1 MRGLLHICAVLLGL
15 LAAISPAFAQD
26 TATPPA
32 PQTYTINLRDADIKV
47 LSEQVSQITGRTL
60 VLDPTVSGTVT
71 VISSQT
77 LDKDGVWELYQ
88 SVLGGQGFA
97 AMPSGT
103 IWRVVPLAS
112 IREGGGMVSSDPGD
126 SPPGKLDVI
135 TRLVALKN
143 FPAETAVLALR
154 PLVASFGYIEAVPD
168 TNTLVITDTADNVR
182 RIETIARN
190 LDDANQMKTHTIR
203 LAHADAVEVG
213 AAIATVLGTPPG
225 GGGPRVGVEAG
236 SNLILLTSDEATF
249 RMVTNLV
256 TEMDVPARVAAN
268 ADPVTRVYRLK
279 FADAAALADVLRGL
293 VSGQTTDA
301 TNPVAAALQD
311 ATSGQ
316 PVVVPPA
323 QTGASAG
330 SANITIQ
337 ASLETN
343 AVVVRA
349 PAGAQADIAALI
361 NQLDTRRPQVLIEA
375 AIVEVSG
382 DVSEALGVQLGIG
395 DATPEGGFAASSFSA
410 SGQTL
415 KNILTLLGAPAAGL
429 VNAEG
434 LSIGLSHG
442 NDFGI
447 LIQAL
452 SQSTKA
458 NLLSTPSITTLD
470 NQPAEIV
477 VGQNVPFRTGSFST
491 DGNTTTPFTTI
502 ERQDVGLT
510 MRVVPRVNS
519 GDVVQLDISQ
529 EVSSLSTSTVA
540 GAADLITNRRSIK
553 TTVLADN
560 GGTIVLGGLITDD
573 RQQLNSRVPG
583 LSRLPVIG
591 PLFRSKNSSGRTQT
605 LFIFLRPT
613 ILRSRSDTAVV
624 TGDRVQKLRAISV
637 DTTAVLPP
645 LAQPAPPLS
654 ATRPAAA
661 APRKPAAASKVEI
674 GGVY

>member
-1 MRGLLHICAVLLGL
+1 MMSPLRAFGLMFAILLGCG
-15 LAAISPAFAQD
+15 AAFAQD
-26 TATPPA
+26 SLTPPI
-32 PQTYTINLRDADIKV
+32 PQTFTINLRDADVKA

-88 SVLGGQGFA
+88 SVLGSQGFA
-97 AMPSGT
+97 AMPSGSV
-103 IWRVVPLAS
+103 WRVVPLAS
-112 IREGGGMVSSDPGD
+112 IREGGSLIDSDPGD
-126 SPPGKLDVI
+126 TPPGKLDVI
-135 TRLVALKN
+135 TRLIELKN
-143 FPAETAVLALR
+143 FPAETAVAALR
-154 PLVASFGYIEAVPD
+154 PLVASFGYIEAVQD

-190 LDDANQMKTHTIR
+190 LDVGNQMTTHTIR
-203 LAHADAVEVG
+203 LVHADAIEVG
-213 AAIATVLGTPPG
+213 VAIANVLGTPAG
-225 GGGPRVGVEAG
+225 ASGPRVGVEAG
-236 SNLILLTSDEATF
+236 SNLLLLTSDDATF
-249 RMVTNLV
+249 RMVSNLV
-256 TEMDVPARVAAN
+256 SEMDVPARAVAN

-279 FADAAALADVLRGL
+279 FADAVAMAEVLRGL
-293 VSGQTTDA
+293 VSGQTTEV
-301 TNPVAAALQD
+301 TNPVAAVLQD
-311 ATSGQ
+311 TTTTEGALVAPQIAASLPVSSG
-316 PVVVPPA
+316 
-323 QTGASAG
+323 
-330 SANITIQ
+330 NITIQ

-361 NQLDTRRPQVLIEA
+361 VELDTRRPQVLIEA

-415 KNILTLLGAPAAGL
+415 KNILALLGSPVAGQI
-429 VNAEG
+429 NGEG
-434 LSIGLSHG
+434 LSIGLSRG
-442 NDFGI
+442 GDFGI

-452 SQSTKA
+452 AQSTKA

-470 NQPAEIV
+470 NQPAEII
-477 VGQNVPFRTGSFST
+477 VGQNVPFRTGSFAT

-519 GDVVQLDISQ
+519 GDVVQLEISQ
-529 EVSSLSTSTVA
+529 EVSSLATSTVA

-560 GGTIVLGGLITDD
+560 GSTIVLGGLITDD

-583 LSRLPVIG
+583 LSRLPLFG
-591 PLFRSKNSSGRTQT
+591 PLFRSKNSSRRTQT

-613 ILRSRSDTAVV
+613 ILRSRSNTAIV
-624 TGDRVQKLRAISV
+624 TGDRVQKLRAIDV
-637 DTTAVLPP
+637 DTSAVLPP
-645 LAQPAPPLS
+645 LVQPRAPLTAIQP
-654 ATRPAAA
+654 RPVS
-661 APRKPAAASKVEI
+661 RKPAAASKVEI